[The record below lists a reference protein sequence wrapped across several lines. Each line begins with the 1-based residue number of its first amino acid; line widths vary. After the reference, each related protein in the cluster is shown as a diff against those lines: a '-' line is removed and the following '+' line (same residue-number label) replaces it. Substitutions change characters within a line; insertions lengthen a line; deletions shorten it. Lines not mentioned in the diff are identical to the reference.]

1 MNEENAKHNKILLH
15 ACCGPCSLEPI
26 RLYREAGV
34 EPTVFFS
41 NSNIAPAEEYELRRD
56 TIKQYCKS
64 INVDFIEDEYDNEMW
79 KRAVREHIECKPD
92 RCRECYKMRFQRCC
106 KYACDNGFD
115 TVSTTLTIS
124 PYQYIDIIYDELQS
138 ACQSY
143 GLKCGFKDFSEH
155 FYDAQA
161 RARELGLYRQHYCGC
176 IPSKLE
182 AEQGIALLKQ
192 AKHDKAEIR
201 EAELNKKRAER
212 SAYSAKRAKQKEILK
227 SLRQKEH
234 RC

>member
-1 MNEENAKHNKILLH
+1 MNKENAKHNKILLH

-34 EPTVFFS
+34 EPTVLFS
-41 NSNIAPAEEYELRRD
+41 NSNIAPKSEYALRRD
-56 TIKQYCKS
+56 AIEQYCKS
-64 INVDFIEDEYDNEMW
+64 IDVEFIEDEYDNETW
-79 KRAVREHIECKPD
+79 RSCVKEEANYKSE
-92 RCRECYKMRFQRCC
+92 RCRQCYAMRFERAC
-106 KYACDNGFD
+106 KYAIENDFD

-124 PYQYIDIIYDELQS
+124 PYQYINIIYDELQS
-138 ACQSY
+138 ACKRF
-143 GLKCGFKDFSEH
+143 GLNCGFKDFSKH

-161 RARELGLYRQHYCGC
+161 RAKELGLYRQHYCGC
-176 IPSKLE
+176 IPSKIE
-182 AEQGIALLKQ
+182 AEQEITTLKQ
-192 AKHDKAEIR
+192 AKHDKAEAR

-227 SLRQKEH
+227 SLRQKEN